1 MTKIASYYKLYFYFV
16 IPYIVHDLF
25 PKCLSQKWQ
34 LMLNPSGFISSHAAG
49 DVAMIQASNLP
60 DVVDDFIE
68 LFKLDA
74 DQVFLLE
81 QNDPGM

>member
-1 MTKIASYYKLYFYFV
+1 
-16 IPYIVHDLF
+16 
-25 PKCLSQKWQ
+25 
-34 LMLNPSGFISSHAAG
+34 MLHPSGFISSHAAG
-49 DVAMIQASNLP
+49 DVAMIQPSNLP

>member
-1 MTKIASYYKLYFYFV
+1 
-16 IPYIVHDLF
+16 
-25 PKCLSQKWQ
+25 
-34 LMLNPSGFISSHAAG
+34 MLNRSGFISSHAAG
-49 DVAMIQASNLP
+49 DVAMIQPSNLP

-81 QNDPGM
+81 QNDPGMYVLSSSDSVYSRTPLLWTVKGFEK